1 MSTCADLRLLVLGAA
16 YRKIGAAGYATA
28 PTGLTTTPPL
38 AKQQGIMCR
47 GWLEQQQ
54 QAPDRVATPSWQG
67 QREAAEGHNNDSLH
81 LIYQGH
87 VHDRQGC
94 AKHMTTLP
102 LVRTRHTQ
110 NTPIVQ
116 SGTHPETSTAYLM
129 LPHPHTQAATQMAAV
144 CAHTS
149 MQCGQ
154 HRAAARY
161 TRTASAPAPTPH
173 TSAPN
178 DRTRHTSMT
187 CPDHLHSRSLTH
199 KHAHGQKR

>member
-1 MSTCADLRLLVLGAA
+1 
-16 YRKIGAAGYATA
+16 
-28 PTGLTTTPPL
+28 
-38 AKQQGIMCR
+38 
-47 GWLEQQQ
+47 
-54 QAPDRVATPSWQG
+54 
-67 QREAAEGHNNDSLH
+67 
-81 LIYQGH
+81 
-87 VHDRQGC
+87 
-94 AKHMTTLP
+94 MTTLP

-173 TSAPN
+173 TTAPH

-187 CPDHLHSRSLTH
+187 CPDPPALSQPHTQTR
-199 KHAHGQKR
+199 HGQKRKKKVQGLASALTKAKWRAGIASSCCTMQEKTAQANDATQQQTNSSMLLQRATTHAYPQPYHTCTHSTAVLPTPYHTGN